1 MSNFGTAV
9 QWARARPVA
18 LVGVLLIAAL
28 PALVWALPERG
39 DRRLSQVRTWTYQL
53 QNLGPSLAGLRASPS
68 DMLVIDHAVGTDSG
82 MKPLSREQVGQLKQR
97 PDGGRRLVI
106 AYLSIGEAE
115 EYRSY
120 WRESWV
126 DTPPDW
132 LLSENC
138 RWPKNHLVAFWHRGW
153 REIVF
158 DGAQSYLARIQ
169 AAGFDGVYLDR
180 VDVYSDIAQRFPD
193 ARESMIAFVADLAA
207 AARARNPG
215 FLVIAQNAEEL
226 LDSPRYRRTIDA
238 VAKEDLLYGLAGTGS
253 RNHSATVGASKMLLD
268 RLKAEGKPVFAVEYL
283 TEPAKIDSAAS
294 ELAGFGYRP
303 VFPTRALDGANPM
316 AKAESGASEQ
326 QKSSEPSGDNY
337 GTPEYARRNCDGVW
351 PKSTRHTQQ

>member
-28 PALVWALPERG
+28 PALVWALPERN
-39 DRRLSQVRTWTYQL
+39 DRRLSQVRTWIYQL
-53 QNLGPSLAGLRASPS
+53 QNLGPSLAGLGASPS
-68 DMLVIDHAVGTDSG
+68 DMLVIDHAVSTDSG
-82 MKPLSREQVGQLKQR
+82 MKPLSREQIGQLKQR

-120 WRESWV
+120 WRKGWAEA
-126 DTPPDW
+126 PPEW

-138 RWPKNHLVAFWHRGW
+138 RWPKNHLVAFWHEGW
-153 REIVF
+153 REIMF
-158 DGAQSYLARIQ
+158 EGAQSYLARIQ
-169 AAGFDGVYLDR
+169 NAGFDGIYLDR
-180 VDVYSDIAQRFPD
+180 VDVYSDIAQRFPQ
-193 ARESMIAFVADLAA
+193 ARDSMISFVADLAA
-207 AARARNPG
+207 AARARSPG
-215 FLVIAQNAEEL
+215 FLIIAQNAEEL
-226 LDSPRYRRTIDA
+226 LDSARYRRTIDA

-253 RNHSATVGASKMLLD
+253 RNDSASVGASKTLLD
-268 RLKAEGKPVFAVEYL
+268 RLKAEGKPIFAVEYL

-316 AKAESGASEQ
+316 EKSESRASEQ
-326 QKSSEPSGDNY
+326 GSSESSEETY